1 MNHDRTYEAVTV
13 GGWTWSDWKDKK
25 GNCGDA
31 TGRTHVSQRARKGER
46 MGRAEV
52 IEFERTEDEGELEE
66 GVGLVGRRLARA

>member
-1 MNHDRTYEAVTV
+1 MDMVRLERQEGELRGRH
-13 GGWTWSDWKDKK
+13 WTHTCQS
-25 GNCGDA
+25 A
-31 TGRTHVSQRARKGER
+31 RARKGER